1 MGSQAACTSASLVCT
16 CGDGMPQ
23 LLWLWMKEGME
34 ATELGLEVAAGEL
47 QLGAS

>member
-1 MGSQAACTSASLVCT
+1 MRSQAPCISASLVCT
-16 CGDGMPQ
+16 CADGISQ